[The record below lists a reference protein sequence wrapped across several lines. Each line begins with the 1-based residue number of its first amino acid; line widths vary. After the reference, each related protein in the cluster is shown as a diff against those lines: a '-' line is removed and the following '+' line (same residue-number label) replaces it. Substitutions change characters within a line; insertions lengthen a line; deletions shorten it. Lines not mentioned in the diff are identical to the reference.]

1 MDFLFQRYANPFPLL
16 NGMISTWRLC
26 EFIEEIIKT
35 HNEEEEHKAE
45 WEFWLHKVFDK
56 SYLEWKEAIKPTEE
70 SENAAP
76 TQTEMEE
83 TIRASFTMLEGFS
96 LRGGAQDGDI
106 QAAGDSSD

>member
-96 LRGGAQDGDI
+96 LRGGVDGAIQDTGI
-106 QAAGDSSD
+106 NSD